1 MLHLCVTKM
10 VNILNKYLVDLKE
23 VFCNTFAYL
32 QTRKESLPSVNI
44 KFRKNAKILLSQQI
58 KMNIL
63 SRYSAKI

>member
-1 MLHLCVTKM
+1 MLHLCVIKM

-32 QTRKESLPSVNI
+32 QIRKESLPSVNI

-63 SRYSAKI
+63 ARYSAKI

>member
-63 SRYSAKI
+63 ARYSAKI